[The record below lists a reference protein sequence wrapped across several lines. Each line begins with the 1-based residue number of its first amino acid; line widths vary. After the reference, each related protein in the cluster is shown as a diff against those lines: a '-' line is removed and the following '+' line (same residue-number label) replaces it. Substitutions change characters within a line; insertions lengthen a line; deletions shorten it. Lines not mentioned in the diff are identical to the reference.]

1 MSKKLYSIEI
11 YFGNSL
17 EHEESMYVNDKE
29 ELYPIIDELC
39 RDIYEEY
46 AGRNG
51 ILDWSEV
58 KQDLIESWGE
68 DEVSNEDVD
77 AAYQDE
83 IDGWMHATITY
94 IPTISY
100 KDIIS

>member
-1 MSKKLYSIEI
+1 MSKKLYNIEI
-11 YFGNSL
+11 YFGNNL
-17 EHEESMYVNDKE
+17 EHEESMHVDDKE

-51 ILDWSEV
+51 ILDWNEV

-83 IDGWMHATITY
+83 IDGWMRVTITY

>member
-1 MSKKLYSIEI
+1 MSKKLYSIGI

-17 EHEESMYVNDKE
+17 EHEESMYVDNKE

-51 ILDWSEV
+51 ILDWSQV
-58 KQDLIESWGE
+58 RQDLIKSWGE
-68 DEVSNEDVD
+68 NEVSNEDVNI
-77 AAYQDE
+77 AYQDE
-83 IDGWMHATITY
+83 IDGWMHATITH
-94 IPTISY
+94 IPTTSY